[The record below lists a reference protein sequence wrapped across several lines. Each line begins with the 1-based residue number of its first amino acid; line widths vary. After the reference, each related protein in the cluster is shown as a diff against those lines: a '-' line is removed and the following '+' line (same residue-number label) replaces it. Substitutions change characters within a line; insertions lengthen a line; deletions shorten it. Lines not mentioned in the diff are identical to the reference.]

1 MAWYAAG
8 RQKQKD
14 AIKMKQIK
22 RKNGRKGEKALGK
35 NEI

>member
-1 MAWYAAG
+1 MARYAAG
-8 RQKQKD
+8 RQKRR
-14 AIKMKQIK
+14 AAATMKQIK